1 MLWDIQSQKFCIKNT
16 MNLFSGIAQYLIR
29 IKIKKN
35 LNFDFILR
43 PHIDSKNWFIC
54 IEIQIF
60 CPKIHRDYHKTFY
73 HITDSNVPI
82 KEPLN
87 SNEDFLDTIINIV
100 HEDIQSLQDEIIDL
114 DIIWGGCTI
123 GFGSDDLKKQCID
136 KLSIYH

>member
-1 MLWDIQSQKFCIKNT
+1 M
-16 MNLFSGIAQYLIR
+16 FS
-29 IKIKKN
+29 KIVFVRTLKYFPVF
-35 LNFDFILR
+35 LHLYR
-43 PHIDSKNWFIC
+43 
-54 IEIQIF
+54 
-60 CPKIHRDYHKTFY
+60 
-73 HITDSNVPI
+73 NVPI

-100 HEDIQSLQDEIIDL
+100 HKDIQSLQDEIIDL

>member
-1 MLWDIQSQKFCIKNT
+1 MGYPES
-16 MNLFSGIAQYLIR
+16 
-29 IKIKKN
+29 KILYKEYHEPFFWYSSISNSDQNKKN